1 MKARCMTLR
10 ERSKLIV
17 HLMSC
22 DGVPQWLRHGCL
34 PCLKHVAHWHDNS
47 IVLCW
52 SRNPHYRKFESWP
65 NGAVCACSDSDDYAR
80 SLQRSIR
87 LQAALPVFCFDCANK
102 VWEPIVLLLPQGA
115 LAVVES
121 CERPI
126 FWIERKS
133 WRETLVTPFEQRYF
147 APEKV
152 CGPVELL
159 LDFARYQIE
168 TTMMR
173 FPPRLSDRIP
183 WSGQFGDDSYQGWS
197 P

>member
-1 MKARCMTLR
+1 MRARHVTLR

-22 DGVPQWLRHGCL
+22 DGVPQWLRHGEL
-34 PCLKHVAHWHDNS
+34 PCLKHVAHWHNNYL
-47 IVLCW
+47 VLCW
-52 SRNPHYRKFESWP
+52 SRNPHYRNFHNWP
-65 NGAVCACSDSDDYAR
+65 HGAVCDCCDSDEYAR

-87 LQAALPVFCFDCANK
+87 LQVALPLFSFDCVNK
-102 VWEPIVLLLPQGA
+102 VWEPVVLLLPQGA
-115 LAVVES
+115 LAALES

-133 WRETLVTPFEQRYF
+133 WREIRVTDFEQRYF

-159 LDFARYQIE
+159 VDFATHQIK
-168 TTMMR
+168 TTMLR
-173 FPPRLSDRIP
+173 FPPRLSDRAA
-183 WSGQFGDDSYQGWS
+183 WSGHFDDSYQGWT